1 MEMLVETFEQ
11 TESLPNGE
19 TEGNEEAVRLIEELD
34 LRGQKEF
41 IHPQTKER
49 TPYREMTRKE
59 SRVYETLFPQRMKIS
74 EYRVSFIPLRILR
87 VAAHAKNLG
96 CYIEIEIWGGV
107 TKPTDPILVGVVQGA
122 QNWEK
127 TYHILARWGEALAS
141 FEELF
146 VRAIKVKRETVRF
159 AAEKELGEV
168 KNRLSSLDN
177 DVALT
182 QWLSGEYVVGF

>member
-49 TPYREMTRKE
+49 TPYREMTQKE
-59 SRVYETLFPQRMKIS
+59 SRVYETLFPRRMKIS
-74 EYRVSFIPLRILR
+74 EYRASFIPLRILR

-146 VRAIKVKRETVRF
+146 VRAMKVKRETVR
-159 AAEKELGEV
+159 ATGERELNET
-168 KNRLSSLDN
+168 KHRLSLLEGDGT
-177 DVALT
+177 LT
-182 QWLSGEYVVGF
+182 QWFNGGFVAGF